1 MALDKKTKRDV
12 VGITAL
18 GIGLGVATKVEAVA
32 KPPIPIVTKFAP
44 VAAVA
49 GPVVGAGIV
58 LRSLKRLPTM
68 QRPVPIKSLN
78 KAKARIKETK
88 KVRFL

>member
-1 MALDKKTKRDV
+1 MAFDKKTKRDV
-12 VGITAL
+12 IGITAL

-32 KPPIPIVTKFAP
+32 KPPIPVVTQFAP

-58 LRSLKRLPTM
+58 IRQLNRLPTM
-68 QRPVPIKSLN
+68 QRPVPIKSLS
-78 KAKARIKETK
+78 KAKARIKATK
-88 KVRFL
+88 KLRFL